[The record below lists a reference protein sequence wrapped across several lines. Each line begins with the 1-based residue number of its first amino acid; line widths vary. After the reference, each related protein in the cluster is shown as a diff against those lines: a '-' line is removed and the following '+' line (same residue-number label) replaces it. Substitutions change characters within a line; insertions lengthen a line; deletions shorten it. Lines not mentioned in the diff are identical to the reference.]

1 MDGLELRV
9 RHGRLD
15 HGIEVVTPDE
25 RHEVVEKGG
34 HPLLRRRHE
43 RSPLRPEGAAPYPHL
58 LVPQLA
64 AKGLARH
71 AHEARMHAEHV
82 LHTRLPLKLD
92 GLAHG
97 ADVARNLA
105 RVSGR
110 RCVELRQGGVSHAC
124 SQVLD
129 ARARGGLAPEQQGWQ
144 VVAAH
149 RKQRVK
155 ADELR
160 FHLHRMAKQV
170 GRNLGRKLRNHGW
183 HRGVVG
189 LTHFPTRTFGHERAV
204 IIVHM
209 PSKLLVPNARPSALL
224 VHPRPHSLP
233 LETPYRKLMILYFR

>member
-1 MDGLELRV
+1 
-9 RHGRLD
+9 
-15 HGIEVVTPDE
+15 
-25 RHEVVEKGG
+25 
-34 HPLLRRRHE
+34 
-43 RSPLRPEGAAPYPHL
+43 
-58 LVPQLA
+58 
-64 AKGLARH
+64 
-71 AHEARMHAEHV
+71 MHAEHV
-82 LHTRLPLKLD
+82 LHARLPLELD

-105 RVSGR
+105 RVSGS
-110 RCVELRQGGVSHAC
+110 RCVELRQGDVSHAC

-170 GRNLGRKLRNHGW
+170 SRNLGRKLRNHGW
-183 HRGVVG
+183 YRGVVG
-189 LTHFPTRTFGHERAV
+189 LPYFPARTLGHERAV

-209 PSKLLVPNARPSALL
+209 PSKLLVPNARPRALL
-224 VHPRPHSLP
+224 VHPHPPFASSRNSLSEVNDTSLP
-233 LETPYRKLMILYFR
+233 LGTP